1 VCSDCDGRLESHPD
15 AVHAL
20 DEDCKPAF
28 SAWPGGPTSPVCVD
42 WAARDPWVSYA
53 LQAARWSNAGQAI
66 GALDDLPAAL
76 VDAVL
81 TVRAEWDAVEAER
94 IRRDSSR

>member
-1 VCSDCDGRLESHPD
+1 
-15 AVHAL
+15 
-20 DEDCKPAF
+20 
-28 SAWPGGPTSPVCVD
+28 VCVD

-53 LQAARWSNAGQAI
+53 LQAAQWSNAGQAI

-81 TVRAEWDAVEAER
+81 TVRSEWDAVEAER
-94 IRRDSSR
+94 VRRDSPR